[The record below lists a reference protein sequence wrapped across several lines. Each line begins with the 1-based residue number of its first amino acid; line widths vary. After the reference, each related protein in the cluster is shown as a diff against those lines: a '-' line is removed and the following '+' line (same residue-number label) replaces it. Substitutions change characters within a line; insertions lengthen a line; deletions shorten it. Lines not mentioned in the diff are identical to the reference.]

1 MADPYVYQGT
11 NVLINRQNIRDKGVL
26 SELERE
32 VTSLKM
38 VSLPPNFE
46 ISADGYCAIH
56 RFIFEDLY
64 DWAGKYRTV
73 NISKGNSPFCF
84 SDQIQGQ
91 MKDRFEKILS
101 DGDLLSGNTQIF
113 SGAAADHINEL
124 NAIHPFREGNGRTL
138 RLFLQQLAKRAN
150 LVLSLSN
157 IRGQAWIE
165 ATIIGFH
172 DLDNQPLA
180 KVIADTINQHG

>member
-11 NVLINRQNIRDKGVL
+11 DVLINRQDIRNKRVL

-38 VSLPPNFE
+38 VYPPPNFE
-46 ISADGYCAIH
+46 ISEDGYCALH

-64 DWAGKYRTV
+64 DWAGDYRTV
-73 NISKGNSPFCF
+73 NISKGSSPFCF
-84 SDQIQGQ
+84 VGHIQGQ

-101 DGDLLSGNTQIF
+101 DSDLLSGNTRIF
-113 SGAAADHINEL
+113 SKSAANHINEL

-150 LVLSLSN
+150 LVLSLSDMK
-157 IRGQAWIE
+157 GQGWIE
-165 ATIIGFH
+165 ATIIGFR

-180 KVIADTINQHG
+180 KVIADTINQDG